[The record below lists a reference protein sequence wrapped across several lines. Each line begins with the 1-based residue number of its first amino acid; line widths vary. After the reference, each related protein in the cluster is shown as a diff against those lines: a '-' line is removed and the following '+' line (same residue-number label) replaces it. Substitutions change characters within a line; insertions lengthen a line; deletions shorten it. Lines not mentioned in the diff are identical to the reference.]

1 MNGFHTDANGCA
13 VASFAPEEAALLVQL
28 AGESA
33 ELVDRARHSDA
44 PSTDPAVIRLL
55 PDAYPQDPAASAE
68 FRRYTTD
75 GLAQRKILNARIV
88 VEMLA
93 GSDGSD
99 PIVVRLDDV
108 AALAWLRTITDIRLV
123 LGARLGIVQ
132 DGDEGDIHD
141 DETALLRALF
151 DWLAFLQET
160 LIDVLD
166 ASLGQ

>member
-1 MNGFHTDANGCA
+1 MNGFHMDRNGCA

-33 ELVDRARHSDA
+33 ELIDRARHDDA
-44 PSTDPAVIRLL
+44 VRTDPAVIRLL
-55 PDAYPQDPAASAE
+55 PDAYPDDPAASAE

-75 GLAQRKILNARIV
+75 GLAQRKILNARVV

-93 GSDGSD
+93 GSDGAD
-99 PIVVRLDDV
+99 PIVVRVDDA
-108 AALAWLRTITDIRLV
+108 AALAWLRTITDIRLI

-166 ASLGQ
+166 ASLDR